1 MKKILLITTACLTLN
16 ACETVETMSWPTMP
30 SLDLFSDTQ
39 PVEDV
44 NVPNVPTQ
52 IPTPNRAAID
62 TELSE
67 MEKLTGY
74 APRFDHSPKQPEI
87 IKIVDAP
94 VTEAIEDIIKPV
106 KKVVTTQPVEDIQIA
121 SAEPAIKPT
130 VPKQLKPQTVAK
142 KIQDDIQPTVEKVE
156 KEIVNT
162 VEPIVKKVQPEP
174 RPIQKTPEP
183 TMKVVEVA
191 QPKIESPIQT
201 IETPIFTDADLKLSS
216 ATGCPQIEI
225 MPSARSMTYF
235 ENELSGNLLARA
247 VINEIR
253 GGCEITSNG
262 MELDIDILM
271 NGRITNKGRFE
282 GNKDQEAFM
291 TFPYFVSVLTPQ
303 GLPVDKKIMATAMRF
318 RPSIDHLNHAEKIT
332 QYIPMDNTSN
342 ASNYKIVVGYQLTR
356 KQLEYNRAQT
366 MMRADNNRVAP
377 DLVHRPRKS
386 INPLAH

>member
-16 ACETVETMSWPTMP
+16 ACETVDTISWPTMP

-39 PVEDV
+39 PVE
-44 NVPNVPTQ
+44 NISTQNTPAPTL
-52 IPTPNRAAID
+52 NRATID

-74 APRFDHSPKQPEI
+74 APRFDNTASKS
-87 IKIVDAP
+87 KIVDVADAP
-94 VTEAIEDIIKPV
+94 VKEVIEEAIKPAEKATV
-106 KKVVTTQPVEDIQIA
+106 TQPIEITKAITT
-121 SAEPAIKPT
+121 EPIIKPT
-130 VPKQLKPQTVAK
+130 VPKQPKPQTIVK
-142 KIQDDIQPTVEKVE
+142 DIKEDTQSTTTKTE
-156 KEIVNT
+156 KEIAKTVAEKIEPIQEVIQPKKMT
-162 VEPIVKKVQPEP
+162 KIVEPV
-174 RPIQKTPEP
+174 
-183 TMKVVEVA
+183 MKAVEVV
-191 QPKIESPIQT
+191 QPKIQTPTQT
-201 IETPIFTDADLKLSS
+201 IETPMFTEADLKLSS

-303 GLPVDKKIMATAMRF
+303 GLPVDKK
-318 RPSIDHLNHAEKIT
+318 NHGNRNA
-332 QYIPMDNTSN
+332 IPP
-342 ASNYKIVVGYQLTR
+342 IR
-356 KQLEYNRAQT
+356 
-366 MMRADNNRVAP
+366 
-377 DLVHRPRKS
+377 
-386 INPLAH
+386 